1 MRYVVGYVP
10 NQHGADA
17 LSLASTLAGQQRA
30 HLDIV
35 VVLRAEAQGVSG
47 RAVPGRLY
55 LAELEEQ
62 ARDWL
67 EQAMAELPEGV
78 DATGHVRFAES
89 VAEGLIE
96 AATAP
101 EFGEEAALIA
111 LGAAERGIRGRIT
124 IGSVASALLHSAPVP
139 VALAPTEYEPQ
150 PAITRVTCA
159 TGTRQGAEVLVDV
172 AIASAARRRVP
183 LRLISLVTLDTQDW
197 DEERHDD
204 TDVAQ
209 AHAEGLAERARAAL
223 PPECPVTV
231 AIGHGN
237 TLEECVGSLDFADS
251 ELVLVGSSRLAGP
264 RRLFLGPTAM
274 KMLRALEV
282 PMIVVPRDY
291 VLEEDASA
299 GDEAAES

>member
-17 LSLASTLAGQQRA
+17 LSLAVTLAQPRSA

-35 VVLRAEAQGVSG
+35 VVLRVESQGVAG

-62 ARDWL
+62 AREWL
-67 EQAMAELPEGV
+67 GEAMARLPEGV
-78 DATGHVRFAES
+78 DATGHVRFADS

-96 AATAP
+96 AATDPAL
-101 EFGEEAALIA
+101 GEEAALIA

-124 IGSVASALLHSAPVP
+124 IGSVASALLHAAPVP
-139 VALAPTEYEPQ
+139 VALAPTEYEPH
-150 PAITRVTCA
+150 PAISRVTCA

-172 AIASAARRRVP
+172 AIGSSARRRVP

-204 TDVAQ
+204 TDVAEQ
-209 AHAEGLAERARAAL
+209 HAEGLAERARAVL
-223 PPECPVTV
+223 PPECPVTT
-231 AIGHGN
+231 AIGRGD
-237 TLEECVGSLDFADS
+237 TLEECVSSLDFADS
-251 ELVLVGSSRLAGP
+251 ELVMVGSSRLAGP

-274 KMLRALEV
+274 KILRALEV

-291 VLEEDASA
+291 VLPDEG
-299 GDEAAES
+299 GDEAASDAQ